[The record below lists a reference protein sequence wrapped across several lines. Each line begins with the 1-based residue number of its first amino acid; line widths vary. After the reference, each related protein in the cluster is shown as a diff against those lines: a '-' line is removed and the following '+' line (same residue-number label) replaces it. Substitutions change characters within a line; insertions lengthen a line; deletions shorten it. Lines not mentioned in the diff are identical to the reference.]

1 MTTWL
6 MDTALFKMP
15 ATRNAASLQK
25 WFEANDASL
34 FLSAASL
41 AEINAGIARLS
52 RKASERG
59 AALMAWLDGIASQY
73 ADRIH
78 PIDPQIARR
87 AGALLPSMQNGLAR
101 HRFHDALLVAT
112 AQIHGHGLLT
122 RRDAIFGPWTKVS
135 IATP

>member
-15 ATRNAASLQK
+15 ATPNAASLQK
-25 WFEANDASL
+25 WFDANDASL

-41 AEINAGIARLS
+41 VEINAGIARLS
-52 RKASERG
+52 WKASARG
-59 AALMAWLDGIASQY
+59 AALKTWFDRFAMQY
-73 ADRIH
+73 GDRIH
-78 PIDPQIARR
+78 PIDPEIAKR
-87 AGALLPSMQNGLAR
+87 AGALLPSMQNGLPR

-122 RRDAIFGPWTKVS
+122 RRDAIFGPWTKVP
-135 IATP
+135 IAAP